1 MRPILKLPS
10 IFCYE
15 FDLNFAHNRIES
27 IQFKEETMKISKICI
42 LFFAELIL
50 FTALPSQAGEKTNV
64 TSVDIFDPFNLFSSG
79 YIGTFYDF
87 GTFEC
92 PGNEPTRPCPVGS
105 RSRIRGIVFHSR
117 HSSSDPRLNGWSTL
131 DYNSNLDPDGKGPT
145 WGKWKIEVDPE
156 LGGGVWEGVYNGGKP
171 FGERVEFHGTG
182 GLVDGLLLK
191 METTSSTII
200 AGGIAYWIEY
210 AGYIVDPHE
219 KK

>member
-1 MRPILKLPS
+1 
-10 IFCYE
+10 
-15 FDLNFAHNRIES
+15 
-27 IQFKEETMKISKICI
+27 MKISRTC
-42 LFFAELIL
+42 LLLLAGLIL
-50 FTALPSQAGEKTNV
+50 FGVLPSQAGEKTEV
-64 TSVDIFDPFNLFSSG
+64 TTVDIFDPFNLFGSG
-79 YIGTFYDF
+79 NIGTFYNF
-87 GTFEC
+87 GTYEC

-117 HSSSDPRLNGWSTL
+117 HISSDPRLNGWSTFE
-131 DYNSNLDPDGKGPT
+131 YNSNLDADGKGSS

-200 AGGIAYWIEY
+200 AGGIAFWIEY